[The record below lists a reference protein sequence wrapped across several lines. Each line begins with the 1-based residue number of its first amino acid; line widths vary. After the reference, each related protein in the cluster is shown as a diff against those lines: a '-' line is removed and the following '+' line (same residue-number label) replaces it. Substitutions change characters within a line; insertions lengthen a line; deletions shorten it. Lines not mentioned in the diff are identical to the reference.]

1 MSEPQKKKRI
11 ELRVGVFVV
20 VALLIGGTL
29 AFVIGNQQS
38 MFKSKSDYHAVFE
51 DVGGLRAGNTV
62 RIAGVSVGSV
72 ESVNFR
78 DDGQVEVHFR
88 IVQDAARLIRGNPGD
103 EETRDDEGMIIP
115 RSEATIG
122 SKGMLGDRLI
132 DISVGDQRLPEWD
145 RETPLITSAG
155 GDLMAKVEDM
165 AGQVED
171 VIGNVRTAT
180 EPLGDPQFGRD
191 LAETAHNLARLTGM
205 LAGGD
210 GLVQRLMTDPSTAD
224 DVEQTLANIR
234 STSDELRRTA
244 RSARMIADEVQRGDG
259 TANALIYGQE
269 GKEALANI
277 GRASDELATLLG
289 DVRTGDGTVH
299 DLIYEDSGEQ
309 MIANLTQASED
320 IAAVTGEIRAGRGT
334 IGGLVMDP
342 SIYEDVKRLVGDLE
356 RNEILR
362 ALVRYSIRRDDSRGD
377 AEVTETEANE

>member
-1 MSEPQKKKRI
+1 MSESGGSEKKRV
-11 ELRVGVFVV
+11 ELRVGIFVV

-38 MFKSKSDYHAVFE
+38 MFQTKSTYFAVFE
-51 DVGGLRAGNTV
+51 DVGGLRPGNTV

-72 ESVNFR
+72 DSVEFL
-78 DDGQVEVHFR
+78 DDGQVAVHFR
-88 IVQDAARLIRGNPGD
+88 VVAEAADLIRGELGD
-103 EETRDDEGMIIP
+103 EPTRDDEGHEIR

-145 RETPLITSAG
+145 REQPLPVSAS
-155 GDLMAKVEDM
+155 GDLMAM
-165 AGQVED
+165 VED
-171 VIGNVRTAT
+171 VASDVQDVVSNLKDAT
-180 EPLGDPQFGRD
+180 DPLADPQFGQD
-191 LAETAHNLARLTGM
+191 LRETAHNLARVTGM
-205 LAGGD
+205 LAAGD
-210 GLVQRLMTDPSTAD
+210 GLIQRLMTDPSTAD

-234 STSDELRRTA
+234 ATSDELRRTS
-244 RSARMIADEVQRGDG
+244 RSARAITEEVQRGDG
-259 TANALIYGQE
+259 TAHALIYGQE
-269 GKEALANI
+269 GKQALENI
-277 GRASDELATLLG
+277 GRASGELAQLLG

-299 DLIYEDSGEQ
+299 DLIYEDAADE

-377 AEVTETEANE
+377 ADVTEVEQ

>member
-1 MSEPQKKKRI
+1 MSEPKRRRV
-11 ELRVGVFVV
+11 ELRVGIFVV
-20 VALLIGGTL
+20 VALIIGGTL

-38 MFKSKSDYHAVFE
+38 MFKSKNDYHAIFD

-72 ESVNFR
+72 DSVMFR
-78 DDGQVEVHFR
+78 DDGRVEVHFR
-88 IVQDAARLIRGNPGD
+88 IVEDAARLIRGNPGD
-103 EETRDDEGMIIP
+103 EDATDDEGRVMQ
-115 RSEATIG
+115 RSAAVIG

-132 DISVGDQRLPEWD
+132 DITVGDGRLPTWD
-145 RETPLITSAG
+145 PAQPLPTSEE
-155 GDLMAKVEDM
+155 GDLFAMVEGV
-165 AGQVED
+165 AGD
-171 VIGNVRTAT
+171 VQEVVDNLKQAT
-180 EPLGDPQFGRD
+180 DPLGDPAFGNDIR
-191 LAETAHNLARLTGM
+191 ETAHNLARLTGM

-224 DVEQTLANIR
+224 DVEETLANIR
-234 STSDELRRTA
+234 ATSNELRRTA
-244 RSARMIADEVQRGDG
+244 RSARAITEEVERGDG
-259 TANALIYGQE
+259 TAHTLIYGQE
-269 GKEALANI
+269 GKEALENI
-277 GRASDELATLLG
+277 GRASGELAQLLG

-299 DLIYEDSGEQ
+299 DLIYEDAADE
-309 MIANLTQASED
+309 MVANLTQASED

-377 AEVTETEANE
+377 ADVTPVAEE

>member
-1 MSEPQKKKRI
+1 MSEPKRKKI

-38 MFKSKSDYHAVFE
+38 MFKTKSDYHAVFG

-72 ESVNFR
+72 DSVHFR

-88 IVQDAARLIRGNPGD
+88 VVEDAARLIRGGPGV
-103 EETRDDEGMIIP
+103 EETLDENGNAIQ
-115 RSEATIG
+115 RSQAIIG

-132 DISVGDQRLPEWD
+132 DISVGDTRLPEWD
-145 RETPLITSAG
+145 REQALPTSEE
-155 GDLMAKVEDM
+155 GDLMAMVTSM
-165 AGQVED
+165 AGEVQEV
-171 VIGNVRTAT
+171 VGNLKRATA
-180 EPLGDPQFGRD
+180 PLGDPQFGDDIRQ
-191 LAETAHNLARLTGM
+191 TASNLARLTGM

-210 GLVQRLMTDPSTAD
+210 GLIQRLMTDPETAD

-234 STSDELRRTA
+234 ATSTELQRTA
-244 RSARMIADEVQRGDG
+244 RAARSVAEEVQRGDG
-259 TANALIYGQE
+259 TAHALIYGQE
-269 GKEALANI
+269 GKDAIANI
-277 GRASDELATLLG
+277 GRASGELATLLG

-299 DLIYEDSGEQ
+299 DLIYEDAADE
-309 MIANLTQASED
+309 MIANLTQATED

-377 AEVTETEANE
+377 ADVTEAAE

>member
-1 MSEPQKKKRI
+1 MSEPQKKKRM

-20 VALLIGGTL
+20 VALVIGGTL

-38 MFKSKSDYHAVFE
+38 MFKSKSDYHAIFE

-72 ESVNFR
+72 DAVKFR
-78 DDGQVEVHFR
+78 DDGQVDVRFR
-88 IVQDAARLIRGNPGD
+88 VVEDAARLIRGNVGD
-103 EETRDDEGMIIP
+103 EETRDDEGNVIE
-115 RSEATIG
+115 RSRATIG

-132 DISVGDQRLPEWD
+132 DISVGDQRLPVWD
-145 RETPLITSAG
+145 PEDPLPVSAG
-155 GDLMAKVEDM
+155 GDLMAKAESM
-165 AGQVED
+165 ATELEEVLGD
-171 VIGNVRTAT
+171 IRTAT
-180 EPLGDPQFGRD
+180 EPLGDPQFGQD
-191 LAETAHNLARLTGM
+191 LAETASNLARLTGM

-234 STSDELRRTA
+234 ATSDELRRTA
-244 RSARMIADEVQRGDG
+244 RSARLITDEVQRGDG
-259 TANALIYGQE
+259 TAHALIYGQE
-269 GKEALANI
+269 GKDALANI

-299 DLIYEDSGEQ
+299 DLIYEDSGEE

-377 AEVTETEANE
+377 ADVTEGSE

>member
-1 MSEPQKKKRI
+1 MSEPKRRRV
-11 ELRVGVFVV
+11 ELRVGIFVV
-20 VALLIGGTL
+20 VALIIGGTL

-38 MFKSKSDYHAVFE
+38 MFKSKNDYHAIFD

-72 ESVNFR
+72 DSVMFR
-78 DDGQVEVHFR
+78 DDGRVEVHFR
-88 IVQDAARLIRGNPGD
+88 IVEDAARLIRGNPGD
-103 EETRDDEGMIIP
+103 EDATDDEGRVME
-115 RSEATIG
+115 RSAAVIG

-132 DISVGDQRLPEWD
+132 DITVGDGRLPTWD
-145 RETPLITSAG
+145 PAQPLPTSEE
-155 GDLMAKVEDM
+155 GDLFAMVEGV
-165 AGQVED
+165 AGD
-171 VIGNVRTAT
+171 VQEVVDNLKQAT
-180 EPLGDPQFGRD
+180 DPLGDPAFGNDIR
-191 LAETAHNLARLTGM
+191 ETAHNLARLTGM

-224 DVEQTLANIR
+224 DVEETLANIR
-234 STSDELRRTA
+234 ATSNELRRTA
-244 RSARMIADEVQRGDG
+244 RSARAITEEVERGDG
-259 TANALIYGQE
+259 TAHTLIYGQE
-269 GKEALANI
+269 GKEALENI
-277 GRASDELATLLG
+277 GRASGELAQLLG

-299 DLIYEDSGEQ
+299 DLIYEDAADE
-309 MIANLTQASED
+309 MVANLTQASED

-377 AEVTETEANE
+377 ADVTPVAEE